1 MDYSFIRQQQRLLTL
16 IVHQCRVLIIIVAV
30 TIVILITIIVTII
43 VIVIIMI
50 IIVIVIIMILS
61 VRVGIVTFWMISAIP
76 RVEDI
81 LTIMIIIVG
90 DTLFRVIVGDML
102 TVQSI
107 IRIMSSVESHLSS
120 IISILSN

>member
-1 MDYSFIRQQQRLLTL
+1 M
-16 IVHQCRVLIIIVAV
+16 AV

-43 VIVIIMI
+43 VIVIMI
-50 IIVIVIIMILS
+50 LSVIVIIMVLL
-61 VRVGIVTFWMISAIP
+61 VRVDIVTFWMISAIP

-81 LTIMIIIVG
+81 LIIMIIIVG

-107 IRIMSSVESHLSS
+107 IPIMS
-120 IISILSN
+120 

>member
-1 MDYSFIRQQQRLLTL
+1 M
-16 IVHQCRVLIIIVAV
+16 AV

-50 IIVIVIIMILS
+50 LL
-61 VRVGIVTFWMISAIP
+61 VRVGIVTFWMISAIS

-81 LTIMIIIVG
+81 LIMTIIVG

-102 TVQSI
+102 AVQSI
-107 IRIMSSVESHLSS
+107 IPIMS
-120 IISILSN
+120 

>member
-1 MDYSFIRQQQRLLTL
+1 M
-16 IVHQCRVLIIIVAV
+16 AV

-43 VIVIIMI
+43 EIVIIMI
-50 IIVIVIIMILS
+50 IIVIVIMILS

-81 LTIMIIIVG
+81 LTIMIIIVE
-90 DTLFRVIVGDML
+90 DSLFRVIVGDML

-107 IRIMSSVESHLSS
+107 IPIMS
-120 IISILSN
+120 